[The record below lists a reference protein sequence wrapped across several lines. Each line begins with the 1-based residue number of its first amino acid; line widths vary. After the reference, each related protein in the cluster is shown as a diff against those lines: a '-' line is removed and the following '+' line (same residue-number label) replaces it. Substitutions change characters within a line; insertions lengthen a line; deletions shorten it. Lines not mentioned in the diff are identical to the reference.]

1 MKLYVETC
9 NLVFDAEDPRC
20 RMVLSR
26 TQGRDYAFVQ
36 CLDIGT
42 GRNFDNAREKNYWGE
57 YDETHPEASV
67 KAIMERGGNWPDLH
81 YL

>member
-1 MKLYVETC
+1 MKLYIETC
-9 NLVFDAEDPRC
+9 NLVFDSESPRC
-20 RMVLSR
+20 WMVLSC
-26 TQGRDYAFVQ
+26 TQGRDYALVQ

-42 GRNFDNAREKNYWGE
+42 GRDFDNAREKNYWGE